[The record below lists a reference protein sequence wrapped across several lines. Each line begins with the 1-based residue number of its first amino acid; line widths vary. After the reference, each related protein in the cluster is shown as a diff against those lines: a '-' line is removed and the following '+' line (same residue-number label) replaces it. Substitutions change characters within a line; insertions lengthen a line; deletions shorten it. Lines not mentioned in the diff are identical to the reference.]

1 MICHRRDCLVI
12 ALAALAQLRAAAADL
27 APLSSVELV
36 ELCRSYAAEPNTTEG
51 QSCSAYVRGFL
62 DGAADVILRASDA
75 DLTRGESFSERALRT
90 RLGIRAPAPPEYCID
105 QEVSLQD
112 LVVQLLQHA
121 ERIPASPELS
131 ASEMLYGVLSR
142 LHRCRQ

>member
-51 QSCSAYVRGFL
+51 QSC
-62 DGAADVILRASDA
+62 
-75 DLTRGESFSERALRT
+75 
-90 RLGIRAPAPPEYCID
+90 
-105 QEVSLQD
+105 
-112 LVVQLLQHA
+112 
-121 ERIPASPELS
+121 
-131 ASEMLYGVLSR
+131 
-142 LHRCRQ
+142 